1 MSSADLWDEED
12 ARRYDEASAF
22 MFEPDVLGPAVDLLA
37 DLAGGGPVL
46 ELAIG
51 TGRVAIPLV
60 ERGLQVCGIELS
72 QPMTDALHRKAPDLP
87 VTVGDMA
94 EADAPVAGPFSLVY
108 LVWNTLGNV
117 RIQDEQVAVFANAA
131 RHLAPGGR
139 FVIEIGIPPLRRFP
153 PGQTAVPFHVGDRHV
168 GFDTFDLAT
177 QAGVSHHFSVVES
190 ETWRYGEHHYR
201 FVWPSECDLMA
212 RLAGM
217 TLEDRWEDFRRTPFT
232 SDSENHVSVYRL
244 S

>member
-1 MSSADLWDEED
+1 MSSADLWDE
-12 ARRYDEASAF
+12 AAAQRYDEASAF
-22 MFEPDVLGPAVDLLA
+22 MFDPEVLDPAVGLLA
-37 DLAGGGPVL
+37 ELAGDGPVL

-51 TGRVAIPLV
+51 TGRVAIPLR
-60 ERGLQVCGIELS
+60 ERGLEVCGIELS
-72 QPMTDALHRKAPDLP
+72 QPMTDVLHRKSPDLP

-94 EADAPVAGPFSLVY
+94 VADAPVADPFSLVY

-117 RIQDEQVAVFANAA
+117 RTQDEQVAVFANAA

-177 QAGVSHHFSVVES
+177 QAGVSHHFSAVEG
-190 ETWRYGEHHYR
+190 ETWRYGDHHYR
-201 FVWPSECDLMA
+201 YVWPSECDLLA

-217 TLEDRWEDFRRTPFT
+217 QLEDRWEDFRRTPFT
-232 SDSENHVSVYRL
+232 SDSENQVAVYRL